1 MFYTGSVLWL
11 WRPFYR
17 HCCCN
22 FGDVL
27 SVFVVYTRKPLL
39 KGNLKKSSTLSQRK
53 VKVRSI
59 FLILI
64 WITVQLEAVYVSS
77 PSIHF
82 PSIFLF
88 LWNIYTISLHCRLKK
103 NSAVGN
109 FEKRKVLLERKLLL
123 TVISLAPV
131 EYETIDTQRG
141 ATRSYPAKRYA
152 LISNKR
158 EWNNCFIKNAPKT

>member
-59 FLILI
+59 FLFLI

-82 PSIFLF
+82 PSIFFFSETFTPSVCTVGEKELCWWK
-88 LWNIYTISLHCRLKK
+88 LWEMK
-103 NSAVGN
+103 
-109 FEKRKVLLERKLLL
+109 
-123 TVISLAPV
+123 SLARKNALINSYSTRAFWN
-131 EYETIDTQRG
+131 EMIDSQRG
-141 ATRSYPAKRYA
+141 ATRLYSTSASRITVLLKTR
-152 LISNKR
+152 
-158 EWNNCFIKNAPKT
+158 PKYRKPK